1 MSPDKREPQFTEA
14 EIGLAMAMGGPLKPI
29 HVPVDKAGEH
39 PLLRHAV
46 IEENPMGGKYI
57 TWPGFS
63 TRQNQI
69 ARDNVRLARVNDQLV
84 FSIPPRMNADW
95 WLPPNP
101 TTDDLRAIYGRV
113 PDLQRWYLVISPLA
127 HPAQVTLV
135 TSFHADGQRT
145 FMQRALRAGWMP
157 LPAAAFVDM
166 LDNPDLV
173 VTPTDQITA
182 DTWEQIWLGR

>member
-1 MSPDKREPQFTEA
+1 MSPDKKEPQFTEA

-29 HVPVDKAGEH
+29 HVPVEKAHQH
-39 PLLRHAV
+39 PLLKHAV
-46 IEENPMGGKYI
+46 IEGTSV

-63 TRQNQI
+63 TRQVQV
-69 ARDNVRLARVNDQLV
+69 ARETVRLH
-84 FSIPPRMNADW
+84 FSPGGSYFSMPPRINADW

-101 TTDDLRAIYGRV
+101 TTDDLRAFYGRV
-113 PDLQRWYLVISPLA
+113 PDLQRWYLVINPLV

-145 FMQRALRAGWMP
+145 FMQRALRAGWLP
-157 LPAAAFVDM
+157 LPAATFVDM
-166 LDNPDLV
+166 LDNPEVV

-182 DTWEQIWLGR
+182 DAWEQV